1 MLVVHL
7 ALAGLASLAAAEPLL
22 TTRALRDGVPAL
34 PLGLHRH
41 LAAQERAAAQLAQGP
56 AWPAGAD
63 QLAFSSAE
71 TVQDNPAHTF
81 QQLVSHDPAVPP
93 STPNATFSQRYWFD
107 ASHYK
112 PGGPVFLLD
121 GGETDGAGRIPFLRQ
136 GILAILSR
144 STHGLGII
152 LEHRYYGESFPVES
166 LSTDDLRFLDTRQSL
181 HDSAHFART
190 VKIPG
195 LEHVN
200 LTAGSAA
207 PWYYIGGSY
216 AGAKAAFA
224 RKLHPDVFDGAIASS
239 AVTTAIVDFWQ
250 YYEPIRASAPADCI
264 ERLVESTSLVD
275 TMLALNSPSLTP
287 PLKAL
292 FGLDNVTSDADFVNA
307 LAIPLGSWQA
317 RNWDGAVG
325 SSRFDAFCAA
335 LTNKTSTAIAASAL
349 SDSLVAAFSPTLGAT
364 SFPQDPRKA
373 IASLAAYGEYVK
385 QHVAPLCPPDES
397 QDGCFGTDEYPGDAL
412 DDYEWRSWAYQF
424 CTEWGYFI
432 GAAPEG
438 TPSLVSRLLT
448 VEYTSKI
455 CRKAFPPG
463 ELNRVPAMPNITA
476 VNQLGGANLSHSR
489 LAFVDGSEDPWL
501 YATPHSPTAP
511 NPHRK
516 DTLKRPFKL
525 IKGGVH
531 HWDENG
537 LPPGR
542 TEPPEIAKIHRAE
555 VDFVQTWVS
564 EWREREGGKGK
575 GRWRWKGA
583 LAGGAGDG
591 EGEEGAREVGR
602 WL

>member
-1 MLVVHL
+1 MLLVPL
-7 ALAGLASLAAAEPLL
+7 ALAGLASVAAAEPLL
-22 TTRALRDGVPAL
+22 TAKALRDSVPSL
-34 PLGLHRH
+34 PLRLHRH
-41 LAAQERAAAQLAQGP
+41 LLARERSAAHGAQAP
-56 AWPAGAD
+56 AWTASSD
-63 QLAFSSAE
+63 QLAFSGTEA
-71 TVQDNPAHTF
+71 VQDYPAYTF
-81 QQLVSHDPAVPP
+81 EQLVSHDPAVPP
-93 STPNATFSQRYWFD
+93 PTPNATFSQRYWFD

-136 GILAILSR
+136 GILDILGR
-144 STHGLGII
+144 ATGGIGII
-152 LEHRYYGESFPVES
+152 LEHRYYGESFPVKT

-181 HDSAHFART
+181 YDSAHFART
-190 VKIPG
+190 VKLPG
-195 LEHVN
+195 LERVN
-200 LTAGSAA
+200 LTAGSTA
-207 PWYYIGGSY
+207 PWIYVGGSY

-224 RKLHPDVFDGAIASS
+224 RKLHPDVFHGAIASS
-239 AVTTAIVDFWQ
+239 AVTTAILDFWQ

-275 TMLALNSPSLTP
+275 TMLALNSPFLTP

-317 RNWDGAVG
+317 RNWDGTVG

-335 LTNKTSTAIAASAL
+335 LTNTTSSTSSPAASSLADSHAVAL
-349 SDSLVAAFSPTLGAT
+349 DLGTT

-373 IASLAAYGEYVK
+373 IASLASYADYVK
-385 QHVAPLCPPDES
+385 QHVAVLCPPDEP
-397 QDGCFGTDEYPGDAL
+397 QDACFGTDEYPGEAL

-424 CTEWGYFI
+424 CSEWGYFI
-432 GAAPEG
+432 GAAPQG

-463 ELNRVPAMPNITA
+463 ELNRVPAMPNIMA
-476 VNQLGGANLSHSR
+476 INQWGGFDLSHSR

-511 NPHRK
+511 NPHRT
-516 DTLKRPFKL
+516 DTLSRPFKL

-537 LPPGR
+537 LPPDR

-555 VDFVQTWVS
+555 VDFVKSWMRKWHDERAR
-564 EWREREGGKGK
+564 EWDGEKARARGR
-575 GRWRWKGA
+575 GRW
-583 LAGGAGDG
+583 
-591 EGEEGAREVGR
+591 V
-602 WL
+602 